1 MWGIIEK
8 NILWR
13 IDRMSVIKKKEEKV
27 NKVFDSMPDI
37 HDMQEFKN
45 IFIEMYPDDWKRI
58 ISTYN
63 KEERKDTKGKGHPM
77 PKPEIYMSN
86 MYKVGLKKRQ
96 SEGEKR
102 NGVN

>member
-1 MWGIIEK
+1 
-8 NILWR
+8 
-13 IDRMSVIKKKEEKV
+13 MSVIKKKEEKV